1 MERLTI
7 KLTGWR
13 SPITMEQVK
22 LLTRAFEE
30 LSNLLP
36 KLVRNVDLVFQLWSI
51 PVFRMWVIII
61 ANAKFIDACYML
73 KKKTN
78 LRVFDMIDHTTAVP
92 VFPFPASTKRMF

>member
-1 MERLTI
+1 
-7 KLTGWR
+7 
-13 SPITMEQVK
+13 MEQVK

-36 KLVRNVDLVFQLWSI
+36 KLVRNVDLVFQLWSTPGLPNVGNYYYKRKI
-51 PVFRMWVIII
+51 
-61 ANAKFIDACYML
+61 IDACYML